1 MTAPLRILSLG
12 AGVQSTTVL
21 LMALAGEI
29 EPIDAAIFADTG
41 WEPAAVYTHLERL
54 EAHSIAAGVPVHR
67 VTAGNIREDHAD
79 PQGAHLFI
87 RTPRTRADYLGRAR
101 AFMPF
106 FIHYPIGGPFDLKGV
121 QAMHL
126 GDVEEVEG
134 PTRAGK
140 TGRKCTATYKIE
152 PVERKI
158 RDLLGLV
165 PRQRWP
171 LEHSVTQVFGISWD
185 ETQRMRDSSRPA
197 VRNDYPL
204 VDRRMTRSD
213 CHGWLADHGW
223 DAPRSACIGCP
234 FHRNDEWRNI
244 RDNAPEEWADAV
256 DFDRQFR
263 ARQEAGLVAM
273 DGKPF
278 LHDSRVPLDE
288 ALIDEVDD
296 GQLSLFGNECE
307 GFCGV

>member
-54 EAHSIAAGVPVHR
+54 EAASVAAGVPVHR
-67 VTAGNIREDHAD
+67 VTAGNIRDDHTD

-87 RTPRTRADYLGRAR
+87 RNPRRRPEYLGRSR
-101 AFMPF
+101 SFMPF
-106 FIHYPIGGPFDLKGV
+106 FIQYPIAPDLP
-121 QAMHL
+121 AMHL
-126 GDVEEVEG
+126 GDVEEVE
-134 PTRAGK
+134 TRD
-140 TGRKCTATYKIE
+140 GRTRRTCTSTYKIE
-152 PVERKI
+152 PVEAKMRELI
-158 RDLLGLV
+158 GLV

-171 LEHSVTQVFGISWD
+171 LEHSITQIFGISWD
-185 ETQRMRDSSRPA
+185 ETQRMADPRRPA
-197 VRNDYPL
+197 IVHDYPL
-204 VDRRMTRSD
+204 VDLRMTRTD
-213 CHGWLADHGW
+213 CHGWLAAHGW

-234 FHRNDEWRNI
+234 FHRNDEWRNL
-244 RDNAPEEWADAV
+244 RDNAPEEWDEAV

-278 LHDSRVPLDE
+278 LHDSRVPLEE
-288 ALIDEVDD
+288 ARIDVVDD
-296 GQLSLFGNECE
+296 GQLSLFDAGCE